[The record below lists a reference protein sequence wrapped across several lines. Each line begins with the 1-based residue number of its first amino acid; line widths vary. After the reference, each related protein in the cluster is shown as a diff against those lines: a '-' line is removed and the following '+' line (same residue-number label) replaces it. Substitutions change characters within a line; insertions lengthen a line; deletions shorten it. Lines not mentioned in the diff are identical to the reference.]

1 MKKINILKN
10 SYDFERIIKNKKS
23 IKGEFC
29 YYYIEKNND
38 ENPYK
43 FGISV
48 SKKIGNAV
56 IRNTYKRRIK
66 SILDKNKYYNS
77 FNCIIILK
85 KNVLDSNY
93 KDIEISINK
102 DLKKLNLIKE

>member
-10 SYDFERIIKNKKS
+10 NYDFERIIKNNNPFKS
-23 IKGEFC
+23 K
-29 YYYIEKNND
+29 YYILYKENNTD
-38 ENPYK
+38 SLYH

-56 IRNTYKRRIK
+56 TRNLYKRRIR
-66 SILDKNKYYNS
+66 SIIDRKIYLNN

-85 KNVLDSNY
+85 KSAVDASFEEL
-93 KDIEISINK
+93 EK
-102 DLKKLNLIKE
+102 DLLFAFDKLKLIKE

>member
-10 SYDFERIIKNKKS
+10 NFDFERIIKNNKS
-23 IKGEFC
+23 FKSK
-29 YYYIEKNND
+29 YYILYK
-38 ENPYK
+38 ENTLDSVYH

-56 IRNTYKRRIK
+56 TRNLFKRRIK
-66 SILDKNKYYNS
+66 SIVDKNVYLNN

-85 KNVLDSNY
+85 RSAIDASFEEL
-93 KDIEISINK
+93 EK
-102 DLKKLNLIKE
+102 DLNFSLNKLKLIKE

>member
-10 SYDFERIIKNKKS
+10 SYDFERIIKNNKS